1 MQRSISLLLLVLTA
15 GVVKGQNIYSA
26 LQLNEQTAYKAKRPK
41 QIAETKTVFGLEGQK
56 VEKSVKVFDAA
67 GMLLTEERFDEN
79 GKRTARL
86 TLKNDTVNRRCLER
100 SFERWGAT
108 GNAKETTIYTYD
120 ASHFLIRVTDQDANG
135 AIMLISKITNDEKG
149 HPVELSIED
158 GQGTPIGKE
167 TATYLYDRNS
177 VVTTVF
183 DNDRNKISTDTLRI
197 SLKDA
202 HLHPAEGTAYNEQGD
217 ITKWTSRQAN
227 GPLDVYEAEYVYDA
241 AGNCIDEVISKV
253 EVKGAAKPKKRKEKR
268 FERQYTY

>member
-108 GNAKETTIYTYD
+108 GNARETTIYSYD

-135 AIMLISKITNDEKG
+135 ATMLISKITNDEKG
-149 HPVELSIED
+149 HPVELSLED

-167 TATYLYDRNS
+167 TAAYLYDRNS

-183 DNDRNKISTDTLRI
+183 DNDGKKISADTLRI

-202 HLHPAEGTAYNEQGD
+202 RLHPAEGTVYNEQGD
-217 ITKWTSRQAN
+217 LTKWTSKQTTGA
-227 GPLDVYEAEYVYDA
+227 PDVYEAEYVYDT

-253 EVKGAAKPKKRKEKR
+253 EVKGAAKPKKKKEKR